1 MLILLFVLWFVLNG
15 RITLEITLWGVFVVA
30 LIYFFLCK
38 FTSFSMKKDKK
49 FCRKFLLI
57 IAYFGVLLKE
67 IFVSNINIVKVILRP
82 HKTPVPEIVHMY
94 IDIKSDFIKTLLANS
109 ITLTPGT
116 ITIDLDENN
125 YTVHALRFEY
135 IDGIENSNLL
145 KLLKK
150 MEGKL

>member
-15 RITLEITLWGVFVVA
+15 RVTLEVTLWGVFVVS
-30 LIYFFLCK
+30 LVYFFLCK
-38 FTSFSMKKDKK
+38 LTNFSLKKDIK

-67 IFVSNINIVKVILRP
+67 IFVSNINIVKVILKP
-82 HKTPVPEIVHMY
+82 KITPVPEIVHMH

-116 ITIDLDENN
+116 ITVDLEGDHF
-125 YTVHALRFEY
+125 TVYSLDKSM
-135 IDGIENSNLL
+135 IDGFENSTLV
-145 KLLKK
+145 KLARKI
-150 MEGKL
+150 EG

>member
-1 MLILLFVLWFVLNG
+1 MYLLIFLFWILLNGKINLELIIIGLILTTLVYLFACKFLNFSIKKDLNACKAVG
-15 RITLEITLWGVFVVA
+15 CMILYLLLLIVEVIKSNWNIITLIWSHKEPDPKIAHFKVDLD
-30 LIYFFLCK
+30 
-38 FTSFSMKKDKK
+38 S
-49 FCRKFLLI
+49 KFLR
-57 IAYFGVLLKE
+57 VL
-67 IFVSNINIVKVILRP
+67 F
-82 HKTPVPEIVHMY
+82 
-94 IDIKSDFIKTLLANS
+94 ANA

>member
-38 FTSFSMKKDKK
+38 FTNFSLKKDKK

-82 HKTPVPEIVHMY
+82 KKTPVPEIVHMY

-116 ITIDLDENN
+116 ITVDLEGNHFVVYSLDR
-125 YTVHALRFEY
+125 TM
-135 IDGIENSNLL
+135 IDGFENSTLV
-145 KLLKK
+145 KLARKI
-150 MEGKL
+150 EG